1 MAPNTWRCRVHV
13 LFAEGTGLA
22 YGVLASVARHHSE
35 VHPRQVQTQVEE
47 FMATR
52 ILNSKGFALFRG
64 I

>member
-35 VHPRQVQTQVEE
+35 VHPCQVQTQMEE
-47 FMATR
+47 FLATR
-52 ILNSKGFALFRG
+52 ILNSKGFALFMG